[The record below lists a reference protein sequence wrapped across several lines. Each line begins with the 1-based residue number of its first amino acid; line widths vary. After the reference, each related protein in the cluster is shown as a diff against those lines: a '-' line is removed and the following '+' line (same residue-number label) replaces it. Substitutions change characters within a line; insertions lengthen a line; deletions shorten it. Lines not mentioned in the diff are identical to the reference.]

1 MDPSSTLK
9 IYLFYFTLNFNLKKR
24 VKTGH
29 RSEAMD
35 HYGKRRTDKI
45 QNQTYRKMYLKN
57 QPNKYTDEITD
68 RLEEERNSAIYTTK
82 LFVDFNRQHQ
92 S

>member
-1 MDPSSTLK
+1 
-9 IYLFYFTLNFNLKKR
+9 
-24 VKTGH
+24 
-29 RSEAMD
+29 MD